1 MQPLLDSF
9 TTART
14 LQVLRAAPISVVR
27 LLRSLPAAYH
37 PLIIEAQVY
46 SACLSLKCELLPV
59 CCRPAPGLSALTFL
73 TSLSLPH
80 TDAAACLP
88 ELFAAALEPLTSLV
102 HLNLHDSGITA
113 SSVPAF
119 AGAIKCLT
127 ALKHVDL
134 SSNVLLRSGVDALIP
149 ALKHLT
155 NISLLHLSR
164 NSIIAARSSVQ
175 QILSILPLL
184 KSLDISHNSALY
196 PDSDEDRV
204 TSVPHPG
211 DSLEQQERL
220 RLQAA
225 HSRAVQFSTV
235 PSLEE
240 LLLVNAG
247 LENSDFVSFVAPLL
261 MSAAPSLTCLNLS
274 ENGLTAMAAP
284 YICDPMNR
292 MACLRE
298 LHLSSCAFTA
308 ADVCMMLEALQNA
321 RAALLS
327 DDEDHQ
333 VAGPMLEHLNVAYM
347 DTHLMVDADAV
358 IIGRCKALRSLD
370 ISCIEMP
377 VQSMDVVQI
386 QELTALTALDISSSL
401 LYAEFAEQIRS
412 LTSLLSLKASS
423 ACEEMPASE
432 FLQSL
437 ALLTALTDLD
447 LSDNNLEDS
456 AGLAHALRGLTDMKH
471 LDLAH
476 NDLLQ
481 PKSQLPAALA
491 VLSSLRMLALSG
503 NAVDA
508 ECASELALAVN
519 QLTDL
524 TALMLD
530 EMSRGP
536 DATLA
541 LGAALQTLTGLSAL
555 DLTANELTKSSQP
568 MLTSMLRRMPHLQE
582 LELAGIGL
590 DSNGVQLV
598 ANAVADLPRLSVL
611 VLNSNAIPASIAAA
625 AGKAFQRMERLRN
638 LDVSSSRLGHK
649 GLTLLSRGIR
659 ECTSLQTINLGDIGT
674 IEDRPIQGAGW
685 EAVLAALAALPGL
698 RDLVLGDNVF
708 TRTLVSESIKPIISR
723 MTALQALNIENCE
736 GNTEIVA
743 AWIDAIAPLTG
754 LNELAIGGNTLPA
767 NVGSLLSE
775 FCLLEDLSLSD
786 SGLSDNDLH
795 VLSRELVALSG
806 LRMLTLSLNDL
817 SEAAVASAAEVLP
830 RVIIEFEQDDDDEAV
845 SMDDDETDDDISD
858 DEDGSDSDDESEE
871 SS

>member
-1 MQPLLDSF
+1 M
-9 TTART
+9 
-14 LQVLRAAPISVVR
+14 SVVR
-27 LLRSLPAAYH
+27 LLRSLPASYH
-37 PLIIEAQVY
+37 PLIIEAQVD
-46 SACLSLKCELLPV
+46 SASLSLKSELLPV
-59 CCRPAPGLSALTFL
+59 CCRPAPGLAALTFL

-88 ELFAAALEPLTSLV
+88 ELFAAALEPLISLV

-113 SSVPAF
+113 SSAPAF
-119 AGAIKCLT
+119 AGAIKGLT

-149 ALKHLT
+149 TLQHLT

-184 KSLDISHNSALY
+184 KSLDLSHNSALY
-196 PDSDEDRV
+196 PEVDEDRD
-204 TSVPHPG
+204 TSVPQPG
-211 DSLEQQERL
+211 DSLEEQERL
-220 RLQAA
+220 RLHAA

-247 LENSDFVSFVAPLL
+247 IDNSDFVSFVAPLL
-261 MSAAPSLTCLNLS
+261 MSAAPSLTCLNFS

-321 RAALLS
+321 RAALAS
-327 DDEDHQ
+327 EEEEGHQ
-333 VAGPMLEHLNVAYM
+333 AGGPLLQHLNVSYM
-347 DTHLMVDADAV
+347 DTHLMVEADAV
-358 IIGRCKALRSLD
+358 MIGRCKALMSLD
-370 ISCIEMP
+370 ISCIELPME
-377 VQSMDVVQI
+377 SMDIVQV
-386 QELTALTALDISSSL
+386 QELTVLTALNISSSM
-401 LYAEFAEQIRS
+401 LYAEFADQIAC

-423 ACEEMPASE
+423 VFDEMQVSP

-456 AGLAHALRGLTDMKH
+456 AGLAHALRGLTDIKH

-481 PKSQLPAALA
+481 PKSELPAALA
-491 VLSSLRMLALSG
+491 GLSSLRMLALSG

-508 ECASELALAVN
+508 ECAAELALAVN

-530 EMSRGP
+530 EMCRST

-568 MLTSMLRRMPHLQE
+568 ALASMLQRMPHLQE
-582 LELAGIGL
+582 LELAGIDL
-590 DSNGVQLV
+590 DSRGVQLV
-598 ANAVADLPRLSVL
+598 ANAVADLPRLSIL
-611 VLNSNAIPASIAAA
+611 VLNSNVIPASIATAV
-625 AGKAFQRMERLRN
+625 GKAFQRLEWLRE

-659 ECTSLQTINLGDIGT
+659 ECTSLQTMNLGDIGT
-674 IEDRPIQGAGW
+674 VEDRPIQGAGW
-685 EAVLAALAALPGL
+685 EAALTALAALPGL
-698 RDLVLGDNVF
+698 RDLILGDNVF

-754 LNELAIGGNTLPA
+754 LNELSIGGNTLPA
-767 NVGSLLSE
+767 NVGSLLSG

-786 SGLSDNDLH
+786 SGLSDNDLR
-795 VLSRELVALSG
+795 VLSTELVALSG
-806 LRMLTLSLNDL
+806 LRMLALSLNDL
-817 SEAAVASAAEVLP
+817 SEAAVSRAAEVLP
-830 RVIIEFEQDDDDEAV
+830 RVIIEFEQDDDDEVV

-858 DEDGSDSDDESEE
+858 DEDESEDDETDNGSDNSA
-871 SS
+871 